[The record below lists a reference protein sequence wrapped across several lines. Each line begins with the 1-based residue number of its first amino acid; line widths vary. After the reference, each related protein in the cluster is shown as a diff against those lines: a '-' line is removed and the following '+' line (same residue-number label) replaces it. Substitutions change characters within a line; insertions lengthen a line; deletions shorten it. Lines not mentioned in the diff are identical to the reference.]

1 MPHLCHVML
10 ARSTAPLTLPM
21 HALLVQQT
29 LFPTPVLLHALPA
42 HKEHRPMVEWAKH
55 VALQVHY
62 PFTTHVARVLLPLL
76 LRCLHHRM
84 IAVMLP
90 LQLQWYVVSIVVAFV
105 VDVVFVLALIVFF
118 HYFRLHVLRNSPGDV
133 LQAHSVAPER

>member
-1 MPHLCHVML
+1 ML

-55 VALQVHY
+55 VALQVHC

-90 LQLQWYVVSIVVAFV
+90 LQLRWYVVSIVVVFV
-105 VDVVFVLALIVFF
+105 VDVVFVLALIVFS
-118 HYFRLHVLRNSPGDV
+118 HCIRLHVLRNSPVDV